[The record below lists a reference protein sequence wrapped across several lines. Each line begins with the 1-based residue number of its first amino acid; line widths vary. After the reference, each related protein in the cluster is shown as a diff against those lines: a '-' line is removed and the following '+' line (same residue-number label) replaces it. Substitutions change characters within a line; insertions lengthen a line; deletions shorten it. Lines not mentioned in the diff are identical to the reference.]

1 MGALNQQDVFKQMYC
16 FSLGLREYNRY
27 LKRYLKHQIKDIN
40 KIFSKVSLLD
50 SDTKTKMISS
60 LSNSFETETD
70 KLTPLRYISLE
81 IMSMSMK
88 SEDVESLL
96 VPESFKSRFKTVG
109 TFLAALIPIVISIVA
124 LILKK

>member
-1 MGALNQQDVFKQMYC
+1 M
-16 FSLGLREYNRY
+16 
-27 LKRYLKHQIKDIN
+27 
-40 KIFSKVSLLD
+40 SLLD
-50 SDTKTKMISS
+50 SDAKTKMISS